1 MVHQDSLDA
10 ARAREVARSEFDAWI
25 ASAAQPE
32 AARRSIAP
40 DAALRSTTLARVE
53 AVLAHPHCG
62 AANRRWI
69 CELTRG
75 WAPLEVLFPT
85 RDYRGMKGVSGEL
98 PLHVALL
105 VEREYGHILGVAR
118 NLPAAYDLL
127 RQDRDR
133 LSLQLS
139 IAAAL
144 LPLLADASSE
154 ECHLARRAEADVAR
168 DVRVPASPR
177 DWPCADPAGR
187 AGDDLHR
194 RDRAHTARAAYGLSG
209 RRVIEGIEAQPI
221 LRQSRCRK
229 RNARGFNQARRP
241 RDPGLAPRQLA
252 VLVQHRLVHPA
263 ETVMCR

>member
-154 ECHLARRAEADVAR
+154 DVTWLAELKQMSLAMSEY
-168 DVRVPASPR
+168 
-177 DWPCADPAGR
+177 
-187 AGDDLHR
+187 LHR
-194 RDRAHTARAAYGLSG
+194 HA
-209 RRVIEGIEAQPI
+209 I
-221 LRQSRCRK
+221 
-229 RNARGFNQARRP
+229 
-241 RDPGLAPRQLA
+241 GLAQILPDA
-252 VLVQHRLVHPA
+252 LVMTYTAAIARTQRVQRTA
-263 ETVMCR
+263 CQAGA

>member
-75 WAPLEVLFPT
+75 WGPLEVLFPT

-154 ECHLARRAEADVAR
+154 DVTWLAELKQMSLAMSEY
-168 DVRVPASPR
+168 
-177 DWPCADPAGR
+177 
-187 AGDDLHR
+187 LHR
-194 RDRAHTARAAYGLSG
+194 HA
-209 RRVIEGIEAQPI
+209 I
-221 LRQSRCRK
+221 
-229 RNARGFNQARRP
+229 
-241 RDPGLAPRQLA
+241 GLAQILPDA
-252 VLVQHRLVHPA
+252 LVMTYTAAIARTQRVQRTA
-263 ETVMCR
+263 CQAGA

>member
-1 MVHQDSLDA
+1 MVHPESLDA

-25 ASAAQPE
+25 ASAPQPE

-40 DAALRSTTLARVE
+40 DASLRSTTLARVE

-69 CELTRG
+69 CELTRA

-118 NLPAAYDLL
+118 SLPAAYDLL

-133 LSLQLS
+133 LSLQLA

-144 LPLLADASSE
+144 LPLLSDASPEDAAWLAELKQMSLAMSE
-154 ECHLARRAEADVAR
+154 Y
-168 DVRVPASPR
+168 
-177 DWPCADPAGR
+177 
-187 AGDDLHR
+187 LHR
-194 RDRAHTARAAYGLSG
+194 HSIGLSQILPDAMVMTYTAAIA
-209 RRVIEGIEAQPI
+209 RTQRVQRTACQAVAQ
-221 LRQSRCRK
+221 S
-229 RNARGFNQARRP
+229 AGA
-241 RDPGLAPRQLA
+241 
-252 VLVQHRLVHPA
+252 
-263 ETVMCR
+263 